1 MDQNP
6 LPNGFQLEPCPPKQG
21 VNGDIFTCS
30 KDGNLYAMKIFKK
43 NKEQYLHEVNICT
56 TLKSHVNIIKL
67 IDNFE
72 WQGNRVIILEYCSN
86 DLISY
91 LNQNPHLS
99 ELERLNIF
107 AQIVSA
113 FKSIIEDL
121 NSVEMHFSHRD
132 IKPENL
138 MLGDDNMIKIIDFG
152 ESRIF
157 DNDNQIPTL
166 KNQLYGT
173 HGYMDPIMEFGGDG
187 FQEKS
192 DLWSM
197 GATLYYILK
206 NERLQIN
213 SKDIYQSARMIQ
225 PDKTVS
231 QNQSDKT
238 ASKILSEKR
247 KQAKLDMVQE
257 IINQSL
263 IQLPFS
269 DQCKDLLDKLLR
281 VDHNIRYGWNQL
293 FENELI
299 KQLLE
304 SLPQGQMQQKNDRK
318 KPIKLSYQMNKDFL
332 SMNFKQQ
339 AGPILTET
347 LYVIISKGKQCA
359 STANEMFKYFNQ
371 MKFVNEDFMNNW
383 QNFEK
388 CNYLLH
394 LRSLIILNH
403 YNQIF
408 TLKTPKSGQESIDS
422 KLFEDLTN
430 GTQQNQQIYDRI
442 QLQVYYLFED
452 VRKSLQGSGLE
463 TRILNLTKL
472 SSTEVNEYNQTLDF
486 TEEEREYFQYRKDD
500 KMNVK
505 NRPDYFDKP
514 YFYEIYKS
522 YLLKCIK
529 VLINNYD
536 KDGVSILSDMIISY
550 KLEEFYEKC
559 TQTKIQNYLYNQTEQ
574 NKEVF
579 YAKLKAIYNSL
590 IEK

>member
-1 MDQNP
+1 MDQIQI
-6 LPNGFQLEPCPPKQG
+6 PNGFKLEPYASKEGQ
-21 VNGDIFTCS
+21 NGQIFTCS
-30 KDGNLYAMKIFKK
+30 KDGNLYAMKVFKK
-43 NKEQYLHEVNICT
+43 NIEQYLHEVNICT
-56 TLKSHVNIIKL
+56 TLKTHVNIIKL

-72 WQGNRVIILEYCSN
+72 WEGNRVIILEYCSK
-86 DLISY
+86 DLITY
-91 LNQNPHLS
+91 LNENLHLS
-99 ELERLNIF
+99 ELQRLNIF

-121 NSVEMHFSHRD
+121 NSVEMHFAHRD
-132 IKPENL
+132 IKPQNL
-138 MLGDDNMIKIIDFG
+138 MLGNDNMIKIIDFG
-152 ESRIF
+152 ESRIS

-166 KNQLYGT
+166 KNQICGT
-173 HGYMDPIMEFGGDG
+173 HGYMDPVMEFGGDG

-197 GATLYYILK
+197 GATLFYILTNQGLK
-206 NERLQIN
+206 IN
-213 SKDIYQSARMIQ
+213 AKDINTAAMKIQ
-225 PDKTVS
+225 ANNKKQDIK
-231 QNQSDKT
+231 Q
-238 ASKILSEKR
+238 LR
-247 KQAKLDMVQE
+247 KDAKLEMVQQ

-269 DQCKDLLDKLLR
+269 DQCKQLLDKLLM
-281 VDHNIRYGWNQL
+281 VDHNKRYGWNQL

-304 SLPQGQMQQKNDRK
+304 SLPQGQIQQKSDRK

-359 STANEMFKYFNQ
+359 STAFDMFKYFNQ
-371 MKFVNEDFMNNW
+371 MKYINEDFMNNW
-383 QNFEK
+383 QYFEK

-408 TLKTPKSGQESIDS
+408 TLKIHKSGQESIDQ

-430 GTQQNQQIYDRI
+430 GTQQNQQIYERI

-463 TRILNLTKL
+463 TRILNLTQQQSKDL
-472 SSTEVNEYNQTLDF
+472 NEYNQTLVLGDQ
-486 TEEEREYFQYRKDD
+486 EREYFLYRKDD
-500 KMNVK
+500 RMNVK
-505 NRPDYFDKP
+505 NRPDYYDKP

-529 VLINNYD
+529 VLIDNYD
-536 KDGVSILSDMIISY
+536 KDGVQVLSDMIISY
-550 KLEEFYEKC
+550 NLEEFYENC
-559 TQTKIQNYLYNQTEQ
+559 TQAKIQNYLYNQAEQ
-574 NKEVF
+574 NKEVL
-579 YAKLKAIYNSL
+579 YAKLKAIYNS
-590 IEK
+590 IIQK

>member
-1 MDQNP
+1 MDQFTI
-6 LPNGFQLEPCPPKQG
+6 PNGFKLEPYPPKQG
-21 VNGDIFTCS
+21 GNGEIFTCS
-30 KDGNLYAMKIFKK
+30 KDGKLYAMKVFRK
-43 NKEQYLHEVNICT
+43 NIEQYLHEVNICT

-67 IDNFE
+67 IDNFQWE
-72 WQGNRVIILEYCSN
+72 GNRVIILEYCSK
-86 DLISY
+86 DLKTY
-91 LNQNPHLS
+91 LNENQQLS
-99 ELERLNIF
+99 ELDRMNIF
-107 AQIVSA
+107 TQIVSA

-138 MLGDDNMIKIIDFG
+138 MFGDDNLIKIIDFG
-152 ESRIF
+152 ESRIS

-166 KNQLYGT
+166 KNQVCGT
-173 HGYMDPIMEFGGDG
+173 PGYMDPLMEYGGEG

-192 DLWSM
+192 DLWSL
-197 GATLYYILK
+197 GATLFYILK
-206 NERLQIN
+206 NQRLEIN
-213 SKDIYQSARMIQ
+213 SKEINLKAF
-225 PDKTVS
+225 KV
-231 QNQSDKT
+231 T
-238 ASKILSEKR
+238 ANKR
-247 KQAKLDMVQE
+247 KETKLELVQSM
-257 IINQSL
+257 INEQL

-269 DQCKDLLDKLLR
+269 DQCKQLLDKLLK
-281 VDHNIRYGWNQL
+281 VDQNQRYGWNQL

-304 SLPQGQMQQKNDRK
+304 QIHHLGQYQQKVDRK
-318 KPIKLSYQMNKDFL
+318 KPKPIKLSYQMNKDFL

-359 STANEMFKYFNQ
+359 STAIEMFKYFNQ

-394 LRSLIILNH
+394 LRSLIVLNN

-408 TLKTPKSGQESIDS
+408 TLKTHKSGQETIQQQ
-422 KLFEDLTN
+422 LFEDLTN
-430 GTQQNQQIYDRI
+430 GNLQNQQIYERI

-463 TRILNLTKL
+463 TRILNLTK
-472 SSTEVNEYNQTLDF
+472 SQSKEVSEYNQTLEF
-486 TEEEREYFQYRKDD
+486 TEEEREYFQYKKDD
-500 KMNVK
+500 KNNIK
-505 NRPDYFDKP
+505 NRPDYYDKP
-514 YFYEIYKS
+514 YFYEIFKS

-529 VLINNYD
+529 VLIDNYD
-536 KDGVSILSDMIISY
+536 QEGIKILSDMIVSY
-550 KLEEFYEKC
+550 NLEEFYNKC
-559 TQTKIQNYLYNQTEQ
+559 TQCKIQNYLYNQNDQ
-574 NKEVF
+574 NQEVF
-579 YAKLKAIYNSL
+579 YAKLKAIYNSF